1 MIIFTVIDEPHMD
14 AGQVEVEIGKRLRLG
29 DLEGV
34 AIANR
39 RLLTLEILGDRWS
52 NKFRLCNQNI
62 VQLYVWA

>member
-1 MIIFTVIDEPHMD
+1 MD